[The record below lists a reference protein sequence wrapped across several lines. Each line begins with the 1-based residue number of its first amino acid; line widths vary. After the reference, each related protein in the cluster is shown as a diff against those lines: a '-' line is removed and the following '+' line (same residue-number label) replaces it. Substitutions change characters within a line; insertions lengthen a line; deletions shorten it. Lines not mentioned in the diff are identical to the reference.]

1 MCIYAPQV
9 NFLRSA
15 SDEKMICVARIPQVQ
30 GMVPTT
36 TKSFIFFIG
45 CHTAMLMGN
54 LYENK
59 RGNVFQTLMNYYLIF
74 GLKHKVLHALEF
86 NTPHLDLK

>member
-36 TKSFIFFIG
+36 TKSFIYFMG
-45 CHTAMLMGN
+45 CHTAMLMGS

-59 RGNVFQTLMNYYLIF
+59 REMFSKPSWIITLF
-74 GLKHKVLHALEF
+74 
-86 NTPHLDLK
+86 LD